1 MPHSLIPPA
10 GKKVKLANH
19 STSDANG
26 LAKEEGL
33 AELGVL
39 QGRLDELQ
47 GLLYADKRFA
57 LLIVLQAI
65 DAGGKDGTIRSVY
78 TQVDPLG
85 MRAVA
90 FGVPSEEERAHDYLW
105 RVHEKMPAKGETAI
119 FNRSHYEDVLV
130 VRVKGLVPK
139 DVWERRYDH
148 INAFERML
156 ADEGTVILKF
166 FLHISKDEQRRRLQ
180 ERIDTPRKRWK
191 FRASDLEDR
200 ALWDEYQRAF
210 ETMIERCSTEHAPW
224 HIVPAD
230 RNWYR
235 DLLVARTIVAK
246 LESLGL
252 RYPPAQ
258 PGIEGTKVV

>member
-1 MPHSLIPPA
+1 LIPPP
-10 GKKVKLANH
+10 GKKVRLDRY

-26 LAKEEGL
+26 MAKEEGL
-33 AELGVL
+33 AELAGL
-39 QGRLDELQ
+39 QARLGELQ
-47 GLLYADKRFA
+47 GLFYADRRFA

-78 TQVDPLG
+78 TDVDPLG

-105 RVHEKMPAKGETAI
+105 RVHGKMPAKGETAI

-130 VRVKGLVPK
+130 VRVRGLAAK
-139 DVWERRYDH
+139 DTWEKRYDH

-166 FLHISKDEQRRRLQ
+166 FLHVSKEEQRQRLQ
-180 ERIDTPRKRWK
+180 ERIDNPRKRWK
-191 FRASDLEDR
+191 FRSGDLEDR

-210 ETMIERCSTEHAPW
+210 EAMIERCNTAHAPW
-224 HIVPAD
+224 HIIPAD

-246 LESLGL
+246 LESLEL
-252 RYPPAQ
+252 RYPPAE
-258 PGIEGTKVV
+258 PGIEGTVVV